1 MRDPLDDLPDPVRKL
16 VLDHPVVIRLPVQW
30 GEMDAYDHVNNV
42 VFFRYF
48 ESARVRYLQAC
59 GFTDTYAEQGVGAI
73 LHSTSAR
80 FRRPLFYPDEVL
92 AGARVSDL
100 GEDRFT
106 MEYRVVSVDQEAVAA
121 EGDGLVVSYD
131 YRAGAVVPLPE
142 SVVEG
147 VRRLGEGSGND
158 AG

>member
-1 MRDPLDDLPDPVRKL
+1 MQELLGDF
-16 VLDHPVVIRLPVQW
+16 PVVVRLPVQW

-48 ESARVRYLQAC
+48 ESARVRYLRAC

-80 FRRPLFYPDEVL
+80 FRRPLFYPDEVVV
-92 AGARVSDL
+92 GARVSSL
-100 GEDRFT
+100 AADRFT
-106 MEYRVVSVDQEAVAA
+106 MAYRVVSLEQEAVAA
-121 EGDGLVVSYD
+121 EGEGVVVSYD
-131 YRAGAVVPLPE
+131 YRAGAVAPLPD

-147 VRRLGEGSGND
+147 VRRLGEGSGSD